1 MAISNRDARQYV
13 EAKKPF
19 KGSNIWGQWVSPDK
33 PKSEDAI
40 EDIYVV
46 YSYGEHFP
54 MYIYAEDTWFENED
68 KFSPST
74 SKHQTQCR
82 PTDRTIL
89 LSTAWMK
96 QLASLGYRGIA
107 EQRILRGEQA

>member
-13 EAKKPF
+13 EQRKPF
-19 KGSNIWGQWVSPDK
+19 EGSNIRGKWLCPTNA
-33 PKSEDAI
+33 EDV
-40 EDIYVV
+40 ERDGIYVV

-54 MYIYAEDTWFENED
+54 MYIYAENTWFENED
-68 KFSPST
+68 KYSPTT
-74 SKHQTQCR
+74 SKHQSQCR